1 MGGPKADLVLD
12 GETLAARAA
21 RSLRSVADPVFEVGP
36 GYTDLP
42 AVAEPDPGSGPLA
55 ALAAAVGAGVLPA
68 DRPVPV
74 LVLAVDMPLVTVELL
89 RLLAEDPS
97 ADSVVPVDR
106 SSELQPLCA
115 RWSAAALAAAVDLV
129 ARGERSMRALLA
141 AVPVDTMAPACWTPF
156 AGPAGDPFTDIDTPD
171 DLDRITSTP

>member
-89 RLLAEDPS
+89 RLLA
-97 ADSVVPVDR
+97 
-106 SSELQPLCA
+106 
-115 RWSAAALAAAVDLV
+115 
-129 ARGERSMRALLA
+129 